1 MIYQWFNPLYL
12 KYAEYGGKTEED
24 EAAISWDSPIL
35 GTPLPPL
42 SQWKT
47 PTLVQYIGDRRIRKP
62 RIIADAVSTGGI
74 HLISQKAADALHDIW
89 DKHATLYPVLLEDKP
104 EEPYCMVVV
113 HTLIDCLD
121 REQSIGSKALE
132 ETERGQKGYFDLVDE
147 WVMREE
153 EIGDN
158 ELFVLPDSDTEIYT
172 TEAFKQRVLQAGLT
186 GFGFAKTRYFDDE
199 PFIS

>member
-1 MIYQWFNPLYL
+1 MIYQWTSAPYL
-12 KYAEYGGKTEED
+12 KYAGYIGKTEED
-24 EAAISWDSPIL
+24 AEAIRWYSPIL

-62 RIIADAVSTGGI
+62 RIIADAVSTAGT

-104 EEPYCMVVV
+104 EEPYYMVVV
-113 HTLIDCLD
+113 HTVIDCLD
-121 REQSIGSKALE
+121 REKSVGSKALE
-132 ETERGQKGYFDLVDE
+132 ETERGQKGYFDSLGE

-158 ELFVLPDSDTEIYT
+158 ELFVLPDSNTEIYT
-172 TEAFKQRVLQAGLT
+172 TEAFKQRVLIKG
-186 GFGFAKTRYFDDE
+186 
-199 PFIS
+199 SSS

>member
-1 MIYQWFNPLYL
+1 MIYHWTSAPYL

-24 EAAISWDSPIL
+24 EAAISWYSPIL

-42 SQWKT
+42 PQWKT

-62 RIIADAVSTGGI
+62 RIIADVVSTGGI

-104 EEPYCMVVV
+104 EEPYYMVVV
-113 HTLIDCLD
+113 HTVIDCLD
-121 REQSIGSKALE
+121 REKSIGYKALE

-158 ELFVLPDSDTEIYT
+158 ELFVLPDSNTEIYT

-186 GFGFAKTRYFDDE
+186 GFCFVRYFDDDK

>member
-1 MIYQWFNPLYL
+1 MIYQWTSAPYL
-12 KYAEYGGKTEED
+12 KYAGYIGKTEED
-24 EAAISWDSPIL
+24 AEAIRWYSPIL

-74 HLISQKAADALHDIW
+74 HLISQKAADALYDIW

-104 EEPYCMVVV
+104 EEPYYMVVV
-113 HTLIDCLD
+113 HTVIDCLD
-121 REQSIGSKALE
+121 REKSIGYKALE

-158 ELFVLPDSDTEIYT
+158 ELFVLPDKKTIIYT
-172 TEAFKQRVLQAGLT
+172 TEVFKQRVLQAGLT
-186 GFGFAKTRYFDDE
+186 GFCFVRYFYDDK

>member
-1 MIYQWFNPLYL
+1 MIYHWFNPLYL
-12 KYAEYGGKTEED
+12 KYAEYEGKTEED

-62 RIIADAVSTGGI
+62 RIIADAVSSAGI

-104 EEPYCMVVV
+104 EEPYYMVVV
-113 HTLIDCLD
+113 HTVIDCLD
-121 REQSIGSKALE
+121 REKSIGSKALE

-158 ELFVLPDSDTEIYT
+158 ELFVLPDKKTIIYT

-186 GFGFAKTRYFDDE
+186 GFCFVRYFDDDK

>member
-1 MIYQWFNPLYL
+1 MIYHWTSAPYL

-24 EAAISWDSPIL
+24 EAAISWNSPAL
-35 GTPLPPL
+35 GKPLPPL

-104 EEPYCMVVV
+104 EEPYYMVVV

-132 ETERGQKGYFDLVDE
+132 ETARGQKGYFDTVTE

>member
-12 KYAEYGGKTEED
+12 KYAGYIGKTEED
-24 EAAISWDSPIL
+24 AEAIRWYSPIL

-62 RIIADAVSTGGI
+62 RIIADAVSTAGT

-104 EEPYCMVVV
+104 EEPYYMVVV

-132 ETERGQKGYFDLVDE
+132 ETARGQKGYFDTVTE

>member
-1 MIYQWFNPLYL
+1 MIYQWTSAPYL
-12 KYAEYGGKTEED
+12 KYAGYIGKTEED
-24 EAAISWDSPIL
+24 AEAIRWYSPIL
-35 GTPLPPL
+35 GKPLPPL

-62 RIIADAVSTGGI
+62 RIIADAVSTAGT

-104 EEPYCMVVV
+104 EEPYYMVVV

-121 REQSIGSKALE
+121 REKSIGYKALE
-132 ETERGQKGYFDLVDE
+132 ETARGQKGYFDTVTE

-186 GFGFAKTRYFDDE
+186 GYCFVRYFDDDE

>member
-1 MIYQWFNPLYL
+1 MPVILVKQKKMRPPSHGIVRHWVSRCRRCPN
-12 KYAEYGGKTEED
+12 GKPRH
-24 EAAISWDSPIL
+24 WC
-35 GTPLPPL
+35 
-42 SQWKT
+42 
-47 PTLVQYIGDRRIRKP
+47 RRIRKP
-62 RIIADAVSTGGI
+62 RIIADVVSSAGI

-104 EEPYCMVVV
+104 EEPYYMVVV
-113 HTLIDCLD
+113 HTVIDCLD
-121 REQSIGSKALE
+121 REKSIGYKALE
-132 ETERGQKGYFDLVDE
+132 ETERGQKGYFDMVTE

-158 ELFVLPDSDTEIYT
+158 ELFVLSDKKTTIYT

>member
-1 MIYQWFNPLYL
+1 MIYHWTSAPYL

-24 EAAISWDSPIL
+24 EAAISWYSPIL

-42 SQWKT
+42 PQWKT

-62 RIIADAVSTGGI
+62 RIIADVVSTGGI
-74 HLISQKAADALHDIW
+74 HLISQKAAAALHDIW
-89 DKHATLYPVLLEDKP
+89 DKHAILYPVLLEDKP
-104 EEPYCMVVV
+104 EEPYYMVVV
-113 HTLIDCLD
+113 HTVIDCLD
-121 REQSIGSKALE
+121 REKSIGYKALE

-158 ELFVLPDSDTEIYT
+158 ELFVLPDSNTEIYT

-186 GFGFAKTRYFDDE
+186 GFCFVRYFDDDK

>member
-104 EEPYCMVVV
+104 EEPYYMVVM
-113 HTLIDCLD
+113 HTVIDCLD

-132 ETERGQKGYFDLVDE
+132 ETARGQKGYFDTVTE

>member
-104 EEPYCMVVV
+104 EEPYYMVVM
-113 HTLIDCLD
+113 HTVIDCLE
-121 REQSIGSKALE
+121 REQSIGSKALD
-132 ETERGQKGYFDLVDE
+132 ETERGQKGYFDTVTE

>member
-1 MIYQWFNPLYL
+1 MIYHWFNPLYL
-12 KYAEYGGKTEED
+12 KYAEYEGKTEED
-24 EAAISWDSPIL
+24 EAAISWYSPIL

-89 DKHATLYPVLLEDKP
+89 DKHATLYPVLLEDKH
-104 EEPYCMVVV
+104 EEPYYMVV
-113 HTLIDCLD
+113 HTVIDCLD
-121 REQSIGSKALE
+121 REKSIGSKALE

-158 ELFVLPDSDTEIYT
+158 ELFVLPDSNTEIYT

>member
-1 MIYQWFNPLYL
+1 MIYQWTSAPYL
-12 KYAEYGGKTEED
+12 KYAGYIGKTEED
-24 EAAISWDSPIL
+24 AEAIRWYSPIL

-62 RIIADAVSTGGI
+62 RIIADAVSTAGT

-104 EEPYCMVVV
+104 EEPYYMVVV
-113 HTLIDCLD
+113 HTVIDCLD
-121 REQSIGSKALE
+121 REKSIGSKALE
-132 ETERGQKGYFDLVDE
+132 ETERGQKGYFDSLGE

-158 ELFVLPDSDTEIYT
+158 ELFVLPDSNTAIYT
-172 TEAFKQRVLQAGLT
+172 TEAFKQRVLQAGLM
-186 GFGFAKTRYFDDE
+186 GFGFVRYSYDDE

>member
-104 EEPYCMVVV
+104 EEPYYMVVV
-113 HTLIDCLD
+113 HTVIDCLD
-121 REQSIGSKALE
+121 REKSIGYKALE

-158 ELFVLPDSDTEIYT
+158 QLFVLPDKKTIIYT

-186 GFGFAKTRYFDDE
+186 GFCFVRYFDDDK

>member
-1 MIYQWFNPLYL
+1 MIYHWTSAPYL

-24 EAAISWDSPIL
+24 EAAISWYSPIL

-42 SQWKT
+42 PQWKT

-62 RIIADAVSTGGI
+62 RIIADVVSTGGI

-89 DKHATLYPVLLEDKP
+89 DKHAILYPVLLEDKP
-104 EEPYCMVVV
+104 EEPYYMVVV
-113 HTLIDCLD
+113 HTVIDCLD
-121 REQSIGSKALE
+121 REKSIGYKALE

-158 ELFVLPDSDTEIYT
+158 ELFVLPDSNTEIYT

-186 GFGFAKTRYFDDE
+186 GFCFVRYFDDDK

>member
-104 EEPYCMVVV
+104 EEPYYMVVV
-113 HTLIDCLD
+113 HTVIDCLD
-121 REQSIGSKALE
+121 REKSIGYKALE
-132 ETERGQKGYFDLVDE
+132 ETERGQKGYFDLVGE

-158 ELFVLPDSDTEIYT
+158 ELFVLPDKKTTIYT

-186 GFGFAKTRYFDDE
+186 GFCFVRYFYDDK

>member
-1 MIYQWFNPLYL
+1 MIYQWTSAPYL
-12 KYAEYGGKTEED
+12 KYAGYIGKTEED
-24 EAAISWDSPIL
+24 AEAIRWYSPIL
-35 GTPLPPL
+35 GKPLPPL

-62 RIIADAVSTGGI
+62 RIIADAVSTAGT

-104 EEPYCMVVV
+104 EEPYYMVVV

-121 REQSIGSKALE
+121 REKSIGYKALE
-132 ETERGQKGYFDLVDE
+132 ETARGQKGYFDTVTE

-186 GFGFAKTRYFDDE
+186 GFCFVRYFDDDE